1 MVKGLLSE
9 TTMENLKGLPVEKLI
24 VSWISQV
31 AERTLT
37 HQVTNS
43 IDQTER
49 VQACDGALETVDI
62 APIIAESIRRTHN
75 G

>member
-1 MVKGLLSE
+1 
-9 TTMENLKGLPVEKLI
+9 MENLKGLPVEKLV
-24 VSWISQV
+24 VSSLPSLDVELQ
-31 AERTLT
+31 LT

-49 VQACDGALETVDI
+49 VAACDGLLETVDV

>member
-1 MVKGLLSE
+1 MRLCFIGRADS
-9 TTMENLKGLPVEKLI
+9 
-24 VSWISQV
+24 
-31 AERTLT
+31 
-37 HQVTNS
+37 QVTNS

-49 VQACDGALETVDI
+49 VAACEGMLETVDI

>member
-1 MVKGLLSE
+1 
-9 TTMENLKGLPVEKLI
+9 MENLKGLPVEKLI
-24 VSWISQV
+24 VSFLKPRRGQQ
-31 AERTLT
+31 AEL
-37 HQVTNS
+37 QVTNS

-49 VQACDGALETVDI
+49 VAACDGALETVDI